1 MTLLCRPAQLAC
13 QSARLGQQQASVLVS
28 QLAFSDKWTVM
39 ITCTLLKNTHF
50 TKSFTCR
57 RRPTR
62 TPIACL
68 YPLLPTQNVSRKSK
82 QTSFRTTAAT
92 QRNATSLI
100 QKEII
105 NSQKPSVTKDAMFD
119 RNWPHTASSWSQSL
133 ASPKNSVSNK
143 LFSGTLYYSTLKF
156 F

>member
-1 MTLLCRPAQLAC
+1 
-13 QSARLGQQQASVLVS
+13 
-28 QLAFSDKWTVM
+28 M

-68 YPLLPTQNVSRKSK
+68 YPLLPTQNVSRKRK
-82 QTSFRTTAAT
+82 QSSFATTAAT
-92 QRNATSLI
+92 QRTPYHCATSLI

-119 RNWPHTASSWSQSL
+119 RNWPYAASSWSQSL

-143 LFSGTLYYSTLKF
+143 LFPGTLAGVSCCASVQ
-156 F
+156 